1 MQEAIHHHDFDA
13 VIVGGGMVGL
23 SLAVAA
29 AQQGLSIALIE
40 HNVPTEESPVSEHF
54 SPRVSAISHH
64 SQRWLESLG
73 AWSRLPPG
81 RACGYERM
89 SVWDGQGQGRI
100 DFDAADVQAATLGHI
115 VENRWLTQAL
125 WQAARECRSLEIHT
139 GRSLE
144 TLQRDNAGV
153 TLDLDDGSQL
163 TTPVLAACDG
173 RFSSIR
179 KQAGFATREWDYGQT
194 ALVTSIRHRRSHA
207 HTARQVFM
215 ESGPLALLPLTDES
229 GTEHWTSI
237 VWSAD
242 TERAEQLY
250 TMSDAE
256 FLVELNRASEGCLG
270 VMEAADPRYRF
281 PLGQAHASEYIQ
293 DNLALLG
300 DAAHAI
306 HPLAGQGVNLG
317 FLDAEALCREWVRA
331 RERGLSTGDRNTL
344 RRYQRQRQ
352 AHNLAA
358 MSAMEGF
365 KRLFGSSHP
374 APVLLRN
381 AGLNLLNRSRLA
393 KWPLMKAAMGE
404 LGTGVDSGT

>member
-1 MQEAIHHHDFDA
+1 MPVATSNHDYDA

-29 AQQGLSIALIE
+29 ARQGLAIALVE
-40 HNVPTEESPVSEHF
+40 HNLPTEESPVSGHF
-54 SPRVSAISHH
+54 SPRVSAISHR
-64 SQRWLESLG
+64 SQGWLESLG
-73 AWSRLPPG
+73 VWSKLPPG
-81 RACGYERM
+81 RACAYERM
-89 SVWDGQGQGRI
+89 TVWDGLGQGRI
-100 DFDAADVQAATLGHI
+100 DFDAMDAQATSLGHI

-125 WQAARECRSLEIHT
+125 WQVARECRSLQIHT
-139 GRSLE
+139 GRSVAE
-144 TLQRDNAGV
+144 WQRNESGIRV
-153 TLDLDDGSQL
+153 ELDDGRQL
-163 TTPVLAACDG
+163 TAPVLAACDG
-173 RFSSIR
+173 RFSGIR
-179 KQAGFATREWDYGQT
+179 KEAGFRTREWDYGQT
-194 ALVTSIRHRRSHA
+194 ALVTSIRHQQSHGA
-207 HTARQVFM
+207 TARQVFL
-215 ESGPLALLPLTDES
+215 ETGPLALLPLTDES
-229 GTEHWTSI
+229 GTQHWTSI
-237 VWSAD
+237 VWSAN
-242 TERAEQLY
+242 TERAEQLFA
-250 TMSDAE
+250 MSDND

-270 VMEAADPRYRF
+270 TIEATDPRHRF
-281 PLGQAHASEYIQ
+281 PLSQAHATDYIQ

-317 FLDAEALCREWVRA
+317 FLDAEALCKEWLRA
-331 RERGLSTGDRNTL
+331 RERGLSPGDRNVL

-365 KRLFGSSHP
+365 KRLFGSTHP

-404 LGTGVDSGT
+404 LGTGVEG

>member
-1 MQEAIHHHDFDA
+1 MRPPATEHLDYHAI
-13 VIVGGGMVGL
+13 IVGGGMVGL

-29 AQQGLSIALIE
+29 AREGLTIALIE
-40 HNVPTEESPVSEHF
+40 HAEPTEQTPVSGEF
-54 SPRVSAISHH
+54 SPRVSAVSRH

-73 AWSRLPPG
+73 AWSQLPPG
-81 RACGYERM
+81 RACAYERM
-89 SVWDGQGQGRI
+89 TVWDGLGQGRI
-100 DFDAADVQAATLGHI
+100 DFDAADVQATDLGHI

-125 WQAARECRSLEIHT
+125 WRAAEDCQALTIYT

-144 TLQRDNAGV
+144 TWRRMNQGV
-153 TLDLDDGSQL
+153 QVELDDGHAF
-163 TTPVLAACDG
+163 TAPVLAACDG

-179 KQAGFATREWDYGQT
+179 RQAGFATREWDYEQT
-194 ALVTSIRHRRSHA
+194 ALVTSIRHTRSHRF
-207 HTARQVFM
+207 TARQVFL
-215 ESGPLALLPLTDES
+215 ESGPLAFLPLTDENA
-229 GTEHWTSI
+229 TEHWTSI

-242 TERAEQLY
+242 TDRADTLY
-250 TMSDAE
+250 ALPETD
-256 FLVELNRASEGCLG
+256 FLRELNRASEGCLG
-270 VMEAADPRYRF
+270 TIETTDTRHRF
-281 PLGQAHASEYIQ
+281 PLSQLHARHYIQ
-293 DNLALLG
+293 EHVALLG

-317 FLDAEALCREWVRA
+317 FLDAEALCREWLRA
-331 RERGLSTGDRNTL
+331 RKLGLSPGELSTL

-358 MSAMEGF
+358 MTAMEGF

-381 AGLNLLNRSRLA
+381 TGLNWLNGSRLA

-404 LGTGVDSGT
+404 LGTGIER